1 MSNPISSQNGRF
13 EDTATRAVSPARHG
27 FHLSKANAKFMG
39 VCSGIADS
47 FGWDVTLVR
56 VGFVVGTVVGVG
68 SLVIV
73 YLAIGLLAD

>member
-1 MSNPISSQNGRF
+1 MSGLRF
-13 EDTATRAVSPARHG
+13 EDTAVRDVTAARRG
-27 FHLSKANAKFMG
+27 FHLDKVNAKLMG

-56 VGFVVGTVVGVG
+56 VGFVAGTLIGFG
-68 SLVIV
+68 SLLIV

>member
-1 MSNPISSQNGRF
+1 MNDPIFSQRGRF
-13 EDTATRAVSPARHG
+13 EDTAVRDLTPARRG
-27 FHLSKANAKFMG
+27 FHLSKANAKLMG

-56 VGFVVGTVVGVG
+56 VGFVVGTLIGFG
-68 SLVIV
+68 SLLIV